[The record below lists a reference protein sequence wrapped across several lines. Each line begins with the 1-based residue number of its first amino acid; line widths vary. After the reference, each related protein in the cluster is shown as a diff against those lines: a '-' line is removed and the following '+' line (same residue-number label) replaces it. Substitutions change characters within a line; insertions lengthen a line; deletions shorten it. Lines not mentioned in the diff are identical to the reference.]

1 MVDSLGSD
9 YRPSAA
15 ASACRVKLTLSP
27 KADTVCAVPNPSFY
41 RRHAGKSIPTGDVV
55 VSVQVGQE
63 APDFTLKDTDTQD
76 VALSGFRGEK
86 NVVLLFVPF
95 AFTGVCT
102 SELCSVRD
110 NLDAYSQLDAEV
122 LGISVDSP
130 FAQKQW
136 KEKENLN
143 FTLVSDF
150 NRDVSKAYGAQF
162 EELMG
167 FSGVAKRAAFVID
180 KAGKVQY
187 AEVLASPRDLPNFDK
202 IQETLQGLS

>member
-1 MVDSLGSD
+1 M
-9 YRPSAA
+9 
-15 ASACRVKLTLSP
+15 
-27 KADTVCAVPNPSFY
+27 
-41 RRHAGKSIPTGDVV
+41 
-55 VSVQVGQE
+55 SVQVGQE
-63 APDFTLKDTDTQD
+63 APDFTLKDTETQD
-76 VALSGFRGEK
+76 VALSSFRGQK

-102 SELCSVRD
+102 NELCSVRD
-110 NLDAYSQLDAEV
+110 NLGTYGQLDAEV

-150 NRDVSKAYGAQF
+150 NRSVSKAYGAQF
-162 EELMG
+162 DDLMG

-187 AEVLASPRDLPNFDK
+187 AEVLESPRDLPDFDK
-202 IQETLQGLS
+202 IQETLRGL

>member
-1 MVDSLGSD
+1 M
-9 YRPSAA
+9 
-15 ASACRVKLTLSP
+15 
-27 KADTVCAVPNPSFY
+27 
-41 RRHAGKSIPTGDVV
+41 
-55 VSVQVGQE
+55 SVQVGQE
-63 APDFTLKDTDTQD
+63 APDFTLKDTETQD
-76 VALSGFRGEK
+76 VALSSFRGQK

-102 SELCSVRD
+102 NELCSVRD
-110 NLDAYSQLDAEV
+110 NLGTYGQLDAEV

-150 NRDVSKAYGAQF
+150 NRGVSKAYGAQF
-162 EELMG
+162 DDLMG

-187 AEVLASPRDLPNFDK
+187 AEVLESPRDLPDFDK
-202 IQETLQGLS
+202 IQETLRGL

>member
-1 MVDSLGSD
+1 M
-9 YRPSAA
+9 
-15 ASACRVKLTLSP
+15 
-27 KADTVCAVPNPSFY
+27 
-41 RRHAGKSIPTGDVV
+41 
-55 VSVQVGQE
+55 SVQVGQE
-63 APDFTLKDTDTQD
+63 APDFTLKDTETQD
-76 VALSGFRGEK
+76 VALSSFRGQK

-102 SELCSVRD
+102 NELCSVRD
-110 NLDAYSQLDAEV
+110 NLGTYGQLDAEV

-150 NRDVSKAYGAQF
+150 NRSVSKAYGAQF
-162 EELMG
+162 DDLMG

-180 KAGKVQY
+180 KAGQVQY
-187 AEVLASPRDLPNFDK
+187 AEVLESPRDLPDFEK
-202 IQETLQGLS
+202 IQETLRSL

>member
-1 MVDSLGSD
+1 
-9 YRPSAA
+9 
-15 ASACRVKLTLSP
+15 
-27 KADTVCAVPNPSFY
+27 
-41 RRHAGKSIPTGDVV
+41 

-63 APDFTLKDTDTQD
+63 APDFTLKDTETQD
-76 VALSGFRGEK
+76 VALSSFRGQK

-102 SELCSVRD
+102 NELCSVRD
-110 NLDAYSQLDAEV
+110 NLGTYGQLDAEV

-150 NRDVSKAYGAQF
+150 NRSVSKAYGAQF
-162 EELMG
+162 DDLMG

-187 AEVLASPRDLPNFDK
+187 AEVLESPRDLPDFEK
-202 IQETLQGLS
+202 IQETLRGL